1 MDDDLFGDAFARASD
16 PRPAHD
22 AAERMKPVA
31 NRLESIVLGVLRAHG
46 TWMSVLALEVQLKP
60 HGIDKWSISPRMARL
75 EEKGFVQRKTMVG
88 TQFEPQAS
96 RSHALARQI
105 DQRPTENRRVRASA
119 DAWHSPTCPV
129 CGNGG
134 GHFGRATYVGAP
146 DGGVPVHTKCL
157 SNFYQTLDNR
167 KYRY

>member
-1 MDDDLFGDAFARASD
+1 MDDDLFGDAYARASD

-88 TQFEPQAS
+88 LNS
-96 RSHALARQI
+96 SHKPRDLTHWRVKSTKW
-105 DQRPTENRRVRASA
+105 PTENAGRAFA
-119 DAWHSPTCPV
+119 DAWNNPTCPV